1 MTACETLN
9 GENHIWV
16 AQFNPTEDGE
26 VKFAANDDWADN
38 WGSDT
43 FCYGTG
49 TNGGPNIPYTAGS
62 YTVFLNDITGQYYF
76 IANPTE
82 E

>member
-9 GENHIWV
+9 GENHVWV
-16 AQFNPTEDGE
+16 AQFNPESDGG
-26 VKFAANDDWADN
+26 VKFCADPDWKDN
-38 WGSDT
+38 WGSET
-43 FCYGTG
+43 FPYGTG
-49 TNGGPNIPYTAGS
+49 VGGGANIPCVAGS
-62 YTVFLNDITGQYYF
+62 YTVFFNDITAQYFF